1 MSNHLFARKAGVI
14 LGGLMLTIACA
25 SAVSSTQPLQ
35 VGDQAPSFDLP
46 GTDGRS
52 HALPVPDQAG
62 APWTVLAWF
71 PKAYTSGC
79 TIECRSLAKNGHLI
93 KKFNVRYFMLSVDPI
108 ETNTAFAADEEADFP
123 LLSDATT
130 EIAQKYGVLSPR
142 GYAKRQTFYVDPQ
155 GTIQAID
162 KQVNPKTSAEDM
174 AAYLL
179 KLKAPIVAQAK
190 DAG

>member
-1 MSNHLFARKAGVI
+1 MRKNNFVNMARFLIAIALMSFSQLSGA
-14 LGGLMLTIACA
+14 
-25 SAVSSTQPLQ
+25 STQPLQ
-35 VGDQAPSFDLP
+35 VGDKAPSFDLP

-52 HALPVPDQAG
+52 HALPLPNNADT
-62 APWTVLAWF
+62 PWTVLAWF

-79 TIECRSLAKNGHLI
+79 TIECRSLAQNGHLI

-108 ETNTAFAADEEADFP
+108 ETNKAFAADESADFP

-130 EIAQKYGVLSPR
+130 EIAKKYGVLSPR

-162 KQVNPKTSAEDM
+162 RKVNPKTSAEDM
-174 AAYLL
+174 AMYLL
-179 KLKAPIVAQAK
+179 KLNAPLVASENG
-190 DAG
+190 AG

>member
-1 MSNHLFARKAGVI
+1 MKKNNFVNMSRLLIAVALMSFSQLSAG
-14 LGGLMLTIACA
+14 
-25 SAVSSTQPLQ
+25 STQPLQ
-35 VGDQAPSFDLP
+35 VGDKAPSFDLP

-52 HALPVPDQAG
+52 HALPSPNSANT
-62 APWTVLAWF
+62 PWTVLAWF

-79 TIECRSLAKNGHLI
+79 TIECRSLAQNGHLI

-108 ETNTAFAADEEADFP
+108 ETNKAFAADESADFP

-130 EIAQKYGVLSPR
+130 EIAEKYGVLSPR

-162 KQVNPKTSAEDM
+162 RKVNPKTSAEDM
-174 AAYLL
+174 AMYLL
-179 KLKAPIVAQAK
+179 KLNAPLVETK
-190 DAG
+190 SEAG

>member
-1 MSNHLFARKAGVI
+1 MRKNNFVNMSRLLITVALMSFSHFSAG
-14 LGGLMLTIACA
+14 
-25 SAVSSTQPLQ
+25 STQPLQ
-35 VGDQAPSFDLP
+35 VGDKAPSFDLP

-52 HALPVPDQAG
+52 HALPLPSSDDT
-62 APWTVLAWF
+62 PWTVLAWF

-79 TIECRSLAKNGHLI
+79 TIECRSLAQNGHLI

-108 ETNTAFAADEEADFP
+108 ETNKAFAADESADFP

-130 EIAQKYGVLSPR
+130 EIAEKYGVLSPR

-162 KQVNPKTSAEDM
+162 RKVNPKTSAEDM
-174 AAYLL
+174 AMYLL
-179 KLKAPIVAQAK
+179 KLNAPLVASENG
-190 DAG
+190 AG

>member
-1 MSNHLFARKAGVI
+1 MRKNNFINMARLLIAVALMSFSQLSGA
-14 LGGLMLTIACA
+14 
-25 SAVSSTQPLQ
+25 STQPLQ
-35 VGDQAPSFDLP
+35 VGDKAPSFDLP

-52 HALPVPDQAG
+52 HVLPLPINADT
-62 APWTVLAWF
+62 PWTVLAWF

-79 TIECRSLAKNGHLI
+79 TIECRSLAQNGHLI

-108 ETNTAFAADEEADFP
+108 ETNKAFAADESADFP

-130 EIAQKYGVLSPR
+130 EIAEKYGVLSPR

-162 KQVNPKTSAEDM
+162 RKVNPKTSAEDM
-174 AAYLL
+174 AMYLL
-179 KLKAPIVAQAK
+179 KLNAPLVASEK
-190 DAG
+190 GAG

>member
-1 MSNHLFARKAGVI
+1 MRKNNFVNMAR
-14 LGGLMLTIACA
+14 LLIAVA
-25 SAVSSTQPLQ
+25 LVSFSQLSGASTQPLQ
-35 VGDQAPSFDLP
+35 VGDKAPSFDLP

-52 HALPVPDQAG
+52 HVLPLPNNADT
-62 APWTVLAWF
+62 PWTVLAWF

-79 TIECRSLAKNGHLI
+79 TIECRSLAQNGHLI

-108 ETNTAFAADEEADFP
+108 ETNKAFAADESADFP

-130 EIAQKYGVLSPR
+130 EIAEKYGVLSPR

-162 KQVNPKTSAEDM
+162 RKVNPKTSAEDM
-174 AAYLL
+174 AMYLL
-179 KLKAPIVAQAK
+179 KLNAPLVASENG
-190 DAG
+190 AG

>member
-1 MSNHLFARKAGVI
+1 MRKNNFVNMAR
-14 LGGLMLTIACA
+14 LLIAVA
-25 SAVSSTQPLQ
+25 LVSFSQLSGASTQPLQ
-35 VGDQAPSFDLP
+35 VGDKAPSFDLP

-52 HALPVPDQAG
+52 HALPLPNNANT
-62 APWTVLAWF
+62 PWTVLAWF

-79 TIECRSLAKNGHLI
+79 TIECRSLAQNGHLI

-108 ETNTAFAADEEADFP
+108 ETNKAFAADENADFP

-130 EIAQKYGVLSPR
+130 EIAEKYGVLSPR

-162 KQVNPKTSAEDM
+162 RKVNPKTSAEDM
-174 AAYLL
+174 AMYLL
-179 KLKAPIVAQAK
+179 KLNAPLVASENG
-190 DAG
+190 AG

>member
-1 MSNHLFARKAGVI
+1 MRKNNFIHMARLLIAVA
-14 LGGLMLTIACA
+14 LMAFSQLSGA
-25 SAVSSTQPLQ
+25 STQPLQ
-35 VGDQAPSFDLP
+35 VGDKAPSFDLP

-52 HALPVPDQAG
+52 HALPLPNNADT
-62 APWTVLAWF
+62 PWTVLAWF

-79 TIECRSLAKNGHLI
+79 TIECRSLAQNGHLI

-108 ETNTAFAADEEADFP
+108 ETNKAFAADESADFP

-130 EIAQKYGVLSPR
+130 EIAEKYGVLSPR

-162 KQVNPKTSAEDM
+162 RKVNPKTSAEDM
-174 AAYLL
+174 AMYLL
-179 KLKAPIVAQAK
+179 KLNAPLVASEK
-190 DAG
+190 GAG

>member
-1 MSNHLFARKAGVI
+1 MRKNNFVNMARLLIAVALMSFSQF
-14 LGGLMLTIACA
+14 
-25 SAVSSTQPLQ
+25 SAASTQPLQ
-35 VGDQAPSFDLP
+35 VGDKAPSFDLP

-52 HALPVPDQAG
+52 HALPLPNNADT
-62 APWTVLAWF
+62 PWTVLAWF

-79 TIECRSLAKNGHLI
+79 TIECRSLAQNGHLI

-108 ETNTAFAADEEADFP
+108 ETNKAFAADESADFP

-130 EIAQKYGVLSPR
+130 EIAEKYGVLSPR

-162 KQVNPKTSAEDM
+162 RKVNPKTSAEDM
-174 AAYLL
+174 AMYLL
-179 KLKAPIVAQAK
+179 KLNAPLVASEK
-190 DAG
+190 GAG

>member
-1 MSNHLFARKAGVI
+1 MRKNNFVNMAR
-14 LGGLMLTIACA
+14 LLIAVA
-25 SAVSSTQPLQ
+25 LVSFSQLSGASTQPLQ
-35 VGDQAPSFDLP
+35 VGDKAPSFDLP

-52 HALPVPDQAG
+52 HALPLPKNADT
-62 APWTVLAWF
+62 PWTVLAWF

-79 TIECRSLAKNGHLI
+79 TIECRSLAQNGHLI

-108 ETNTAFAADEEADFP
+108 ETNKAFAADESADFP

-130 EIAQKYGVLSPR
+130 EIAEKYGVLSPR

-162 KQVNPKTSAEDM
+162 RKVNPKTSAEDM
-174 AAYLL
+174 AMYLL
-179 KLKAPIVAQAK
+179 KLNAPLVASENG
-190 DAG
+190 AG

>member
-1 MSNHLFARKAGVI
+1 MRKNNFVKMARLLIAVALMSFSQFSGA
-14 LGGLMLTIACA
+14 
-25 SAVSSTQPLQ
+25 STQPLQ
-35 VGDQAPSFDLP
+35 VGDKAPSFDLP

-52 HALPVPDQAG
+52 HALPLPNNADT
-62 APWTVLAWF
+62 PWTVLAWF

-79 TIECRSLAKNGHLI
+79 TIECRSLAQNGHLI

-108 ETNTAFAADEEADFP
+108 ETNKAFAADESDDFP

-130 EIAQKYGVLSPR
+130 EIAEKYGVLSPR

-162 KQVNPKTSAEDM
+162 RKVNPKTSAEDM
-174 AAYLL
+174 AMYLL
-179 KLKAPIVAQAK
+179 KLNAPLVASENG
-190 DAG
+190 AG

>member
-1 MSNHLFARKAGVI
+1 MRKNNFGNMARLLIAVTLMSFSQLSGA
-14 LGGLMLTIACA
+14 
-25 SAVSSTQPLQ
+25 STQPLQ
-35 VGDQAPSFDLP
+35 VGDKAPSFDLP

-52 HALPVPDQAG
+52 HVLPLPNNADT
-62 APWTVLAWF
+62 PWTVLAWF

-79 TIECRSLAKNGHLI
+79 TIECRSLAQNGHLI

-108 ETNTAFAADEEADFP
+108 ETNKAFATDESADFP

-130 EIAQKYGVLSPR
+130 EIAEKYGVLSPR

-162 KQVNPKTSAEDM
+162 RKVNPKTSAEDM
-174 AAYLL
+174 AMYLL
-179 KLKAPIVAQAK
+179 KLNAPLVASENG
-190 DAG
+190 AG

>member
-1 MSNHLFARKAGVI
+1 MRKNNFVKMARLLSAIALMSFSQFSGA
-14 LGGLMLTIACA
+14 
-25 SAVSSTQPLQ
+25 STQPLQ
-35 VGDQAPSFDLP
+35 VGDKAPSFELP

-52 HALPVPDQAG
+52 HALPLPNNADT
-62 APWTVLAWF
+62 PWTVLAWF

-79 TIECRSLAKNGHLI
+79 TIECRSLAQNGHLI

-108 ETNTAFAADEEADFP
+108 ETNKAFADDESADFP

-130 EIAQKYGVLSPR
+130 EIAEKYGVLSPR

-162 KQVNPKTSAEDM
+162 RKVNPKTSAEDM
-174 AAYLL
+174 AMYLL
-179 KLKAPIVAQAK
+179 KLNAPLVASEK
-190 DAG
+190 GAG